1 MRLIKAKDYQEASR
15 QVANIISAQVILRPD
30 SVLGLATGSSPIGAY
45 RQLIEWYNK
54 GDVDFSRVRSV
65 NLDEYVGLAP
75 SHEQSYAYFMHH
87 NFFDF
92 INIKP
97 ENVHLPDGLDPDAEG
112 QGKKYD
118 ALIRSL
124 GGVDLQLLGIGRDGH
139 IGFNEPCGE
148 FVKGTHCVELTQ
160 DTREANAR
168 FFGSV
173 DLVPKTAYTMG
184 ILDII
189 QARRVVMIASGS
201 SKAAIV
207 RDAFWGPVTPQI
219 PASILQLHPDFTLV
233 ADEEALAMVNQEKQA
248 GWVNKG

>member
-75 SHEQSYAYFMHH
+75 SHEQSYAYFMYH

-168 FFGSV
+168 FFGSI

-201 SKAAIV
+201 SKAAILK
-207 RDAFWGPVTPQI
+207 DAFWGPVTPQI

-248 GWVNKG
+248 G

>member
-1 MRLIKAKDYQEASR
+1 MRLIKAKNYQEASR
-15 QVANIISAQVILRPD
+15 QVANIISAQVILKPD

-75 SHEQSYAYFMHH
+75 SHEESYAYFMHH
-87 NFFDF
+87 NFFDS

-97 ENVHLPDGLDPDAEG
+97 ENVHLPDGLDPDAEE

-173 DLVPKTAYTMG
+173 ELVPKTAYTMG
-184 ILDII
+184 ILDIM
-189 QARRVVMIASGS
+189 QARRVLMIATGS
-201 SKAAIV
+201 SKAAILK
-207 RDAFWGPVTPQI
+207 DAFWGPVTPQI

-233 ADEEALAMVNQEKQA
+233 ADEEALAMVNQEKLA
-248 GWVNKG
+248 G

>member
-1 MRLIKAKDYQEASR
+1 MRLIEAKDYQEASR
-15 QVANIISAQVILRPD
+15 QVANIISAQVILKPD

-45 RQLIEWYNK
+45 QQLIEWYNK

-112 QGKKYD
+112 QGEKYD

-184 ILDII
+184 ILDIM
-189 QARRVVMIASGS
+189 QARRVVMIATGS
-201 SKAAIV
+201 SKAAILK
-207 RDAFWGPVTPQI
+207 DAFWGPVTPQI

-233 ADEEALAMVNQEKQA
+233 ADEEALAMVKQEKLA
-248 GWVNKG
+248 G

>member
-75 SHEQSYAYFMHH
+75 SHEQSYAYFMYH

-168 FFGSV
+168 FFGSI

-184 ILDII
+184 ILDIM

-201 SKAAIV
+201 SKAAILK
-207 RDAFWGPVTPQI
+207 DAFWGPVTPQI

-233 ADEEALAMVNQEKQA
+233 ADEEALAMVNQEKLA
-248 GWVNKG
+248 G

>member
-15 QVANIISAQVILRPD
+15 QVANIISAQVILKPD

-168 FFGSV
+168 FFGSIN
-173 DLVPKTAYTMG
+173 LVPKTAYTMG

>member
-45 RQLIEWYNK
+45 QQLIEWYNK

-112 QGKKYD
+112 QGEKYD

-168 FFGSV
+168 FFGSI

-184 ILDII
+184 ILDIM
-189 QARRVVMIASGS
+189 QARRVLMIATGS
-201 SKAAIV
+201 SKAAILK
-207 RDAFWGPVTPQI
+207 DAFWGPVTPQI

-233 ADEEALAMVNQEKQA
+233 ADEEALAMVNQEKLA
-248 GWVNKG
+248 G

>member
-15 QVANIISAQVILRPD
+15 QVANIISAQVILKPD

-45 RQLIEWYNK
+45 QQLIEWYNK

-112 QGKKYD
+112 QGEKYD

-168 FFGSV
+168 FFGSI

-184 ILDII
+184 ILDIM
-189 QARRVVMIASGS
+189 QARRVLMIATGS
-201 SKAAIV
+201 SKAAILK
-207 RDAFWGPVTPQI
+207 DAFWGPVTPQI

-233 ADEEALAMVNQEKQA
+233 VDEEALAMVNQEKQA
-248 GWVNKG
+248 G

>member
-1 MRLIKAKDYQEASR
+1 MRLIRAKDYQEASR
-15 QVANIISAQVILRPD
+15 QVANIISAQVILKPD

-45 RQLIEWYNK
+45 QQLIEWYNK

-75 SHEQSYAYFMHH
+75 SHEQRYAYFMHH
-87 NFFDF
+87 NFFDH

-168 FFGSV
+168 FFGSI

-184 ILDII
+184 ILDIM
-189 QARRVVMIASGS
+189 QARRVVMIATGS

-248 GWVNKG
+248 G

>member
-1 MRLIKAKDYQEASR
+1 MRLIQTKDYHEASR
-15 QVANIISAQVILRPD
+15 QVANIISAQVILKPD

-45 RQLIEWYNK
+45 QQLIEWYNK

-112 QGKKYD
+112 QGEKYD

-168 FFGSV
+168 FFGSI

-184 ILDII
+184 ILDIM
-189 QARRVVMIASGS
+189 QARRVLMIASGS
-201 SKAAIV
+201 SKAAILK
-207 RDAFWGPVTPQI
+207 DAFWGPVTPQI

-233 ADEEALAMVNQEKQA
+233 VDEEALAMVNQEKQA

>member
-1 MRLIKAKDYQEASR
+1 MRLIQTKDYHEASR
-15 QVANIISAQVILRPD
+15 QVANIISAQVILKPD

-54 GDVDFSRVRSV
+54 GDVDFSRARSV

-87 NFFDF
+87 NFFDS

-168 FFGSV
+168 FFGSI

-184 ILDII
+184 ILDIM

-233 ADEEALAMVNQEKQA
+233 ADEEALAIVKQEKLV
-248 GWVNKG
+248 G

>member
-45 RQLIEWYNK
+45 QQLIEWYNK

-112 QGKKYD
+112 QGEKYD

-168 FFGSV
+168 FFGSI

-184 ILDII
+184 ILDIM
-189 QARRVVMIASGS
+189 QARRVLMIASGS
-201 SKAAIV
+201 SKAAILK
-207 RDAFWGPVTPQI
+207 DAFWGPVTPQI

-233 ADEEALAMVNQEKQA
+233 ADEEALAIVKQEKLA
-248 GWVNKG
+248 G

>member
-1 MRLIKAKDYQEASR
+1 MRWIEAKDYQEASR
-15 QVANIISAQVILRPD
+15 QVANIISAQVILKPD

-112 QGKKYD
+112 QGEKYD

-168 FFGSV
+168 FFGSI

-184 ILDII
+184 ILDIM
-189 QARRVVMIASGS
+189 QARRVLMIATGS
-201 SKAAIV
+201 SKAAILK
-207 RDAFWGPVTPQI
+207 DAFWGPVTPQI

-233 ADEEALAMVNQEKQA
+233 ADEEALKMVNQEKLA
-248 GWVNKG
+248 G

>member
-87 NFFDF
+87 NFFNF

>member
-1 MRLIKAKDYQEASR
+1 MRLIQTKDYHEASR

-45 RQLIEWYNK
+45 QQLIEWYNK

-112 QGKKYD
+112 QGEKYD

-168 FFGSV
+168 FFGSI

-184 ILDII
+184 ILDIM
-189 QARRVVMIASGS
+189 QARRVLMIASGS
-201 SKAAIV
+201 SKAAILK
-207 RDAFWGPVTPQI
+207 DTFWGPVTPQI

-233 ADEEALAMVNQEKQA
+233 ADEEALAIVKQEKLV
-248 GWVNKG
+248 G

>member
-1 MRLIKAKDYQEASR
+1 MRLIQTKDYREASR
-15 QVANIISAQVILRPD
+15 QVANIISAQVILKPD

-45 RQLIEWYNK
+45 QQLIEWYNK

-112 QGKKYD
+112 QGEKYD

-168 FFGSV
+168 FFGRI

-184 ILDII
+184 ILDIM
-189 QARRVVMIASGS
+189 QARRVLMIASGS
-201 SKAAIV
+201 SKAAILK
-207 RDAFWGPVTPQI
+207 DAFWGPVPPQI

-233 ADEEALAMVNQEKQA
+233 ADEEALAIVKQEKLV
-248 GWVNKG
+248 G

>member
-1 MRLIKAKDYQEASR
+1 MRLIRAKDYQEASR

-139 IGFNEPCGE
+139 IGFNEPHDA
-148 FVKGTHCVELTQ
+148 FDLGTHCVDLAQETI
-160 DTREANAR
+160 EANKR
-168 FFGSV
+168 FFDGNE
-173 DLVPKTAYTMG
+173 DLVPKQAYTMG
-184 ILDII
+184 IKTIM
-189 QARRVVMIASGS
+189 QARKVLMVVNGAG
-201 SKAAIV
+201 KAEIV
-207 RDAFWGPVTPQI
+207 KKAFFGPVTPEV
-219 PASILQLHPDFTLV
+219 PASILQLHPDFILV
-233 ADEEALAMVNQEKQA
+233 ADEEALSLI
-248 GWVNKG
+248 

>member
-1 MRLIKAKDYQEASR
+1 MRLIQTKDYHEASR
-15 QVANIISAQVILRPD
+15 QVANIISAQVILKPD

-45 RQLIEWYNK
+45 QQLIEWYNK
-54 GDVDFSRVRSV
+54 GDVDFSKVRSV

-112 QGKKYD
+112 QGEKYD

-168 FFGSV
+168 FFGSI

-184 ILDII
+184 ILDIM
-189 QARRVVMIASGS
+189 QARRVLMIASGS
-201 SKAAIV
+201 SKAAILK
-207 RDAFWGPVTPQI
+207 DAFWGPVTPQI

-233 ADEEALAMVNQEKQA
+233 ADEEALAIVKQEKLV
-248 GWVNKG
+248 G

>member
-1 MRLIKAKDYQEASR
+1 MRLIQTKDYREASR
-15 QVANIISAQVILRPD
+15 QVANIISAQVILKPD

-45 RQLIEWYNK
+45 QQLIEWYNK
-54 GDVDFSRVRSV
+54 GDVDFSKVRSV

-112 QGKKYD
+112 QGEKYD

-168 FFGSV
+168 FFGSI

-184 ILDII
+184 ILDIM
-189 QARRVVMIASGS
+189 QARRVLMIASGS
-201 SKAAIV
+201 SKAAILK
-207 RDAFWGPVTPQI
+207 DAFWGPVTPQI

-233 ADEEALAMVNQEKQA
+233 ADEEALAIVKQEQLV
-248 GWVNKG
+248 G

>member
-1 MRLIKAKDYQEASR
+1 MRLIQTKDYHEASR
-15 QVANIISAQVILRPD
+15 QVANIISAQVILKPD

-87 NFFDF
+87 NFFDS

-97 ENVHLPDGLDPDAEG
+97 ENVHLPDGLDPDAEE

-139 IGFNEPCGE
+139 IGFNEPCRE

-248 GWVNKG
+248 G

>member
-1 MRLIKAKDYQEASR
+1 MRLIEAKDYQETSR

-45 RQLIEWYNK
+45 QQLIEWYNK

-112 QGKKYD
+112 QGEKYD

>member
-1 MRLIKAKDYQEASR
+1 MRLIRAKDYQEASR
-15 QVANIISAQVILRPD
+15 QVANIISAQVILKPD

-54 GDVDFSRVRSV
+54 GDVDFSRVCSV

-87 NFFDF
+87 NFFDS

-148 FVKGTHCVELTQ
+148 FIKGTHCVELTQ

-168 FFGSV
+168 FFGSI

-184 ILDII
+184 ILDIM

-201 SKAAIV
+201 SKAAILK
-207 RDAFWGPVTPQI
+207 DAFWGPVTPQI

-233 ADEEALAMVNQEKQA
+233 ADEEALAMVNQEKLV
-248 GWVNKG
+248 G

>member
-1 MRLIKAKDYQEASR
+1 MRLIQTKDYREASR
-15 QVANIISAQVILRPD
+15 QVANIISAQVILKPD

-45 RQLIEWYNK
+45 QQLIEWYNK
-54 GDVDFSRVRSV
+54 GDVDFSKVRSV

-112 QGKKYD
+112 QGEKYD

-168 FFGSV
+168 FFGSI

-184 ILDII
+184 ILDIM
-189 QARRVVMIASGS
+189 QARRVLMIASGS
-201 SKAAIV
+201 SKAAILK
-207 RDAFWGPVTPQI
+207 DAFWGPVTPQI

-233 ADEEALAMVNQEKQA
+233 ADEEALAIVKQEKLV
-248 GWVNKG
+248 G

>member
-1 MRLIKAKDYQEASR
+1 MRLIQTKDYREASR
-15 QVANIISAQVILRPD
+15 QVANIISAQVILKPD

-45 RQLIEWYNK
+45 QQLIEWYNK

-112 QGKKYD
+112 QGEKYD

-168 FFGSV
+168 FFGRI

-184 ILDII
+184 ILDIM
-189 QARRVVMIASGS
+189 QARRVLMIASGS
-201 SKAAIV
+201 SKAAILK
-207 RDAFWGPVTPQI
+207 DAFWGPVTPQI

-233 ADEEALAMVNQEKQA
+233 ADEEALAIVKQEKLV
-248 GWVNKG
+248 G

>member
-1 MRLIKAKDYQEASR
+1 MRLIQTKDYREASR

-45 RQLIEWYNK
+45 QQLIEWYNK

-97 ENVHLPDGLDPDAEG
+97 ENIHLPDGLDPDAEG
-112 QGKKYD
+112 QGEKYD

-168 FFGSV
+168 FFGSI

-184 ILDII
+184 ILDIM
-189 QARRVVMIASGS
+189 QARRVLMIASGS
-201 SKAAIV
+201 SKAAILK
-207 RDAFWGPVTPQI
+207 DAFWGPVTPQI

-233 ADEEALAMVNQEKQA
+233 ADEEALAIVKQEKLV
-248 GWVNKG
+248 G

>member
-45 RQLIEWYNK
+45 QQLIEWYNK

-75 SHEQSYAYFMHH
+75 SHEQSYAYFMYH
-87 NFFDF
+87 NFFDH

-97 ENVHLPDGLDPDAEG
+97 ENVHLPDGLDLDAEG

-168 FFGSV
+168 FFGSI

-184 ILDII
+184 ILDIM

-248 GWVNKG
+248 G

>member
-1 MRLIKAKDYQEASR
+1 MRLIQTKDYHEASR
-15 QVANIISAQVILRPD
+15 QVANIISAQVILKPD

-45 RQLIEWYNK
+45 QQLIEWYNK

-87 NFFDF
+87 NFFNF

-112 QGKKYD
+112 QGEKYD

-148 FVKGTHCVELTQ
+148 FIKGTHSVELTQ

-184 ILDII
+184 ILDIM
-189 QARRVVMIASGS
+189 QARRVLMIASGS
-201 SKAAIV
+201 SKAAILK
-207 RDAFWGPVTPQI
+207 DAFWGPVTPQI

-248 GWVNKG
+248 G

>member
-1 MRLIKAKDYQEASR
+1 MRLIRAKDYQEASR
-15 QVANIISAQVILRPD
+15 QVANIISAQVILKPD

-45 RQLIEWYNK
+45 QQLIEWYNK

-112 QGKKYD
+112 QGEKYD

-168 FFGSV
+168 FFGSI

-184 ILDII
+184 ILDIM
-189 QARRVVMIASGS
+189 QARRVLMIASGS
-201 SKAAIV
+201 SKAAILK
-207 RDAFWGPVTPQI
+207 DAFWGPVTPQI

-233 ADEEALAMVNQEKQA
+233 ADEEALAIVKQEKLV
-248 GWVNKG
+248 G